1 MTGSQNSTMTITIKA
16 KVPASAAQAA
26 AEPRLIT
33 VTDTVLHA
41 YRGEEASVKRKGE
54 SNKVG
59 LRLSANTVSGKVWN
73 DANKNGVQD
82 AGELPLE
89 NVPVYLSTSSTSI
102 SGSYLKGST
111 VTKADGS
118 YSFEG
123 VAASTSAVLPI
134 M

>member
-1 MTGSQNSTMTITIKA
+1 M
-16 KVPASAAQAA
+16 
-26 AEPRLIT
+26 
-33 VTDTVLHA
+33 
-41 YRGEEASVKRKGE
+41 YKRQ
-54 SNKVG
+54 
-59 LRLSANTVSGKVWN
+59 SANTVSGKVWN

-118 YSFEG
+118 
-123 VAASTSAVLPI
+123 
-134 M
+134 

>member
-1 MTGSQNSTMTITIKA
+1 MKVIKLVYA
-16 KVPASAAQAA
+16 
-26 AEPRLIT
+26 
-33 VTDTVLHA
+33 
-41 YRGEEASVKRKGE
+41 
-54 SNKVG
+54 
-59 LRLSANTVSGKVWN
+59 SANTVSGKVWN

-123 VAASTSAVLPI
+123 VAASTSGITYYVIVDPNALITDESQGVYQFSPRLQGNRCNQGQQLLCKR
-134 M
+134 